1 MILAAFAVLA
11 LTDQPV
17 VTADRGQGHVPAL
30 TAAEETVA
38 PSVITPSVTA
48 PRAMTTDEQIAAW
61 IGASTAAAPLQA
73 GGDAI
78 PYDAPFQP
86 ERRITGEVGVAAG
99 SHGYRAFDVQIG
111 APLGETG
118 FIDLR
123 YGQSEGGRVY
133 LSPYPYRPYRFG
145 VASEPGYAPHRS
157 PWDPAYP
164 GW

>member
-17 VTADRGQGHVPAL
+17 ITADRGQGHVPAP

-38 PSVITPSVTA
+38 PSLTTPSITA
-48 PRAMTTDEQIAAW
+48 PRATTTDEQIAAW
-61 IGASTAAAPLQA
+61 IGASPAAPMQA
-73 GGDAI
+73 GDEPI

-86 ERRITGEVGVAAG
+86 DRRITGEVGVAVG
-99 SHGYRAFDVQIG
+99 SHGYRAFDIQMG

-118 FIDLR
+118 FIALH
-123 YGQSEGGRVY
+123 YGQSEGGRAY